1 MKKYILILL
10 IISPIIGHAQDRN
23 VFWTHG
29 LNDNA
34 DFWNDEYA
42 RAERDY
48 RINSSGFTYPTNAGV
63 SAYADRIR
71 TGSYPLRGSQTIAIG
86 HSMGGVAIREADR
99 DNSSLYGGMITFGAP
114 LDGARIANEAINGG
128 VDRFIIQSV
137 DNLRRGPIESQARIP
152 WQKFIDAVNDVF
164 AGGGFSVLIRTF
176 ASAPILDIT
185 DELTGGFQQTITN
198 SFDPNNQS
206 VIDLAEN
213 SSYYNTIRDHSNS
226 KPKIFAWGDED
237 SPVHARMFVSSI
249 TEDENFGS
257 LILEGYNQVALGYR
271 STADGITA
279 NGFLWWCGKT
289 CERKRREKEAWYVG
303 ADYLERGWEVA
314 WNQLIDAR
322 VLETYTTT
330 ELVYDCN
337 TLGVKPI
344 EIDEICEPK
353 LGGDCGDCGW
363 VTQTVTRTRWVNQ
376 PSDGFIKRD
385 SQIGRISKWGGQAAR
400 LPGVN
405 HLEMGV
411 HPETNALLTQAFR
424 DGAYDIFFKTT
435 PR

>member
-42 RAERDY
+42 RAEWDY

-71 TGSYPLRGSQTIAIG
+71 TDSY
-86 HSMGGVAIREADR
+86 
-99 DNSSLYGGMITFGAP
+99 
-114 LDGARIANEAINGG
+114 
-128 VDRFIIQSV
+128 
-137 DNLRRGPIESQARIP
+137 
-152 WQKFIDAVNDVF
+152 
-164 AGGGFSVLIRTF
+164 
-176 ASAPILDIT
+176 
-185 DELTGGFQQTITN
+185 
-198 SFDPNNQS
+198 
-206 VIDLAEN
+206 
-213 SSYYNTIRDHSNS
+213 
-226 KPKIFAWGDED
+226 
-237 SPVHARMFVSSI
+237 
-249 TEDENFGS
+249 
-257 LILEGYNQVALGYR
+257 
-271 STADGITA
+271 
-279 NGFLWWCGKT
+279 
-289 CERKRREKEAWYVG
+289 
-303 ADYLERGWEVA
+303 YLERVWDVA

-405 HLEMGV
+405 HLEMGI
-411 HPETNALLTQAFR
+411 HPETNALLNRAFKN
-424 DGAYDIFFKTT
+424 GAYYNFFQTT